1 MKFITI
7 RDLRNNTASL
17 RRNLQAEREVVI
29 TANGRPFAVMT
40 RVEPDQL
47 EEEILAIRRARSR
60 AAISRIRAKAKAE
73 GLDHLTI
80 DQINEFIAET
90 RVGRQDK

>member
-1 MKFITI
+1 
-7 RDLRNNTASL
+7 
-17 RRNLQAEREVVI
+17 
-29 TANGRPFAVMT
+29 MT

-73 GLDHLTI
+73 GLDRLTI

>member
-1 MKFITI
+1 
-7 RDLRNNTASL
+7 
-17 RRNLQAEREVVI
+17 VI

-73 GLDHLTI
+73 GLDRLTM
-80 DQINEFIAET
+80 DQINEIIAKT
-90 RVGRQDK
+90 RIGKQDK